1 MEGMTQPRG
10 FTEDFGVDAR
20 RRRSR
25 LGARLGAL
33 GPALRR
39 RRWFLT
45 LVVLPTLLTTLY
57 YAVVAA
63 PQYESEARFIVRST
77 ESSGPSVGSGLGQML
92 GLTGRMSSAQS
103 EAFSIDDYMQ
113 SHDAVAALQNSLNLV
128 GMFRRSEADVV
139 ARLWHAHPSAESLLK
154 YYRRQVSVQYNE
166 DTGITV
172 VRAHA
177 FRPDDARD
185 LVQALLT
192 LGEARVN
199 EFNARAIQ
207 DTLRVSQHEVDNAEQ
222 QVLAAEQALTAFRLR
237 ERDIDPQRTSTGQ
250 LALMQALQQQLAQSD
265 AQLAGMGASVRQ
277 DSPQYVALKN
287 RIGALEGQITHESG
301 RLTGRSGA
309 LAPVLADYDQL
320 TLKREFAEKT
330 YTSAMGAL
338 ETARLQAIRQQLFV
352 VNVVRP
358 NLPERALFP
367 KATMTIATVF
377 LALLLSY
384 AIGWLMIAGMREHAA

>member
-1 MEGMTQPRG
+1 LRQI
-10 FTEDFGVDAR
+10 
-20 RRRSR
+20 
-25 LGARLGAL
+25 
-33 GPALRR
+33 GPAVWRH
-39 RRWFLT
+39 RWFMLF
-45 LVVLPTLLTTLY
+45 VVSPTLLTAGY
-57 YAVVAA
+57 YIGVAA

-77 ESSGPSVGSGLGQML
+77 DSSGPSVGGGLGQML
-92 GLTGRMSSAQS
+92 GLTGRMSSSQS

-113 SHDAVAALQNSLNLV
+113 SHDAVASLQKSLNLV
-128 GMFRRSEADVV
+128 AMFRSKGADVV
-139 ARLWHAHPSAESLLK
+139 ARLWRADPSAEALLK

-177 FRPDDARD
+177 FTPADARD

-192 LGEARVN
+192 LGEGRVN
-199 EFNARAIQ
+199 EFNQRAIQ
-207 DTLRVSQHEVDNAEQ
+207 DTLRVSQHEVESAEQ
-222 QVLAAEQALTAFRLR
+222 QVLAAERALTAFRLR
-237 ERDIDPQRTSTGQ
+237 EQDIDPSRTSTGQ
-250 LALMQALQQQLAQSD
+250 LALMQSLQQQLAQSEV
-265 AQLAGMGASVRQ
+265 QLAGMAATVRQ
-277 DSPQYVALKN
+277 DSPQYVALRN
-287 RIGALEGQITHESG
+287 RIAGLQGQVAHESG

-358 NLPERALFP
+358 NLPEYALYP
-367 KATMTIATVF
+367 KGTMMIATVF
-377 LALLLSY
+377 LAFLLAY
-384 AIGWLMIAGMREHAA
+384 CIGWLMIAGMREHAA